1 MPEEE
6 VREEQGSTS
15 EPPEQLPEEAARDE
29 AVGEARSPIAQ
40 AQPETAPPAP
50 AATSAEGGK
59 NVMPTVSS
67 RKEQFLI
74 ARKSGPL
81 PQDVQPVDLS
91 GLEQALKAG
100 AIAGATHVRTLSRRG
115 RVAVEAL
122 GAGAAGADTIIVAEM
137 PPQVADQLR
146 QHPGLLVEPN
156 HPLIYAQPMPPV
168 PVGRDPGVVVP
179 YGTGFTVSLIVRG
192 DGGTPLEGAE
202 VYLYGR
208 WWPVQGVTD
217 ASGRVQLTLFGESP
231 DAMRALYVKPEADY
245 WSLWITQ
252 PALDPAQENTVF
264 LTPLTQTFANFP
276 QQQLLGWG
284 QKAMKVDQ
292 LPPHYRGQGVKVAVI
307 DSGIATS
314 HRDLQQQVKGGYDTL
329 TQSDTTWNQDTL
341 AHGTHTAGV
350 IAGNLDNAIGIRGI
364 APDAAIYAYKI
375 FPEGRFS
382 NLIDALNLCIE
393 QQIDVVNLS
402 LGSEQRSEL
411 VEQKIQEAKRFGV
424 ACIVAAGNSG
434 GPVQYPATSP
444 HVLAVAAVGKQGE
457 FPPES
462 YHGTQVL
469 AGNGRVVSSD
479 GFFSARFTCF
489 GPEVGVCAPGV
500 AILSS
505 VPPDNFAV
513 WDGTSMAAPH
523 VTGLAALVLAH
534 HADFQGAYK
543 ARTAQRVERL
553 FQILKQSA
561 QPLNLGDP
569 YRVGAGLPDALQALN
584 LAPAAAGMPTSVDE
598 LVRQLLEM
606 LRRGTMPVGVGGL
619 VASGAGATLQDLK
632 TVMHQAGLLAG
643 NGGVAPQSA
652 PVSATP
658 GATLQD
664 LKAVMRQAG
673 LLAGGGGAVAPTSG
687 RPNGEQITLRE
698 LKATLQQVGLL

>member
-15 EPPEQLPEEAARDE
+15 EPPERLQGETARDE
-29 AVGEARSPIAQ
+29 AAGEARSFLESE
-40 AQPETAPPAP
+40 QPEETPPSP
-50 AATSAEGGK
+50 AAISAEGGR

-67 RKEQFLI
+67 RKEQFLV
-74 ARKSGPL
+74 AKKSGPL
-81 PQDVQPVDLS
+81 PQD
-91 GLEQALKAG
+91 A
-100 AIAGATHVRTLSRRG
+100 
-115 RVAVEAL
+115 
-122 GAGAAGADTIIVAEM
+122 
-137 PPQVADQLR
+137 
-146 QHPGLLVEPN
+146 
-156 HPLIYAQPMPPV
+156 
-168 PVGRDPGVVVP
+168 GVVVP
-179 YGTGFTVSLIVRG
+179 HSTGFAVSLSILG
-192 DGGTPLEGAE
+192 EGGSPLEGAE

-208 WWPVQGVTD
+208 SWPVQGVTD
-217 ASGRVQLTLFGESP
+217 ARGQVQLTLFGESP
-231 DAMRALYVKPEADY
+231 DTVRALYVKPKVDY
-245 WSLWITQ
+245 WSLWLTQ
-252 PALDPAQENTVF
+252 PALDPAQGNTVF
-264 LTPLTQTFANFP
+264 LTPLTQTFINFP

-314 HRDLQQQVKGGYDTL
+314 HRDLQQQVKGGYDTI
-329 TQSDTTWNQDTL
+329 TQNDNTWDQDTL
-341 AHGTHTAGV
+341 SHGTHTAGV

-364 APDAAIYAYKI
+364 APDAEIYAYKI
-375 FPEGRFS
+375 FPDGRFS

-411 VEQKIQEAKRFGV
+411 VEQKIQEAKRLGV
-424 ACIVAAGNSG
+424 ACIVAAGNTG
-434 GPVQYPATSP
+434 GPVQYPAASP
-444 HVLAVAAVGKQGE
+444 HVLAVAAIGKQGE

-523 VTGLAALVLAH
+523 ITGLAALVLAH

-543 ARTAQRVERL
+543 ARNAQRVERL
-553 FQILKQSA
+553 LQILKQSA

-569 YRVGAGLPDALQALN
+569 YRVGAGLPDALQALS
-584 LAPAAAGMPTSVDE
+584 LAPPVATGTPASIDE
-598 LVRQLLEM
+598 LVRQLMEM
-606 LRRGTMPVGVGGL
+606 LRRGTMPVGMGGL
-619 VASGAGATLQDLK
+619 AAASGA
-632 TVMHQAGLLAG
+632 
-643 NGGVAPQSA
+643 
-652 PVSATP
+652 

-664 LKAVMRQAG
+664 LKAVMRQTGLLAGNGGIAPQSAPASGTPGAPIQALKTVMQQAG
-673 LLAGGGGAVAPTSG
+673 LLAGGGGAVASTSG
-687 RPNGEQITLRE
+687 GPHGGQTTLRD

>member
-1 MPEEE
+1 
-6 VREEQGSTS
+6 
-15 EPPEQLPEEAARDE
+15 
-29 AVGEARSPIAQ
+29 
-40 AQPETAPPAP
+40 
-50 AATSAEGGK
+50 
-59 NVMPTVSS
+59 MPTVST
-67 RKEQFLI
+67 RTEQFLI
-74 ARKSGPL
+74 AKRSGPL
-81 PQDVQPVDLS
+81 PQDVQSVDLS

-100 AIAGATHVRTLSRRG
+100 AIAGASHVRTLTRRG
-115 RVAVEAL
+115 RVAMEAL
-122 GAGAAGADTIIVAEM
+122 SAGATGADTHIVAAM
-137 PPQVADQLR
+137 SPQVADQLR
-146 QHPGLLVEPN
+146 QHPGLIVEPD
-156 HPLIYAQPMPPV
+156 HPLVYGQPTLPV
-168 PVGRDPGVVVP
+168 PVQRDPGVVVP
-179 YGTGFTVSLIVRG
+179 YGTGFTVSLTILG
-192 DGGTPLEGAE
+192 EAGCPLEGAE

-217 ASGRVQLTLFGESP
+217 TRGRVQLTLFGESP
-231 DAMRALYVKPEADY
+231 DAMRALYVKPKADY
-245 WSLWITQ
+245 WSLWVTQ

-264 LTPLTQTFANFP
+264 LISLTQTFANFP

-314 HRDLQQQVKGGYDTL
+314 HRDLQQVKGGYDTL
-329 TQSDTTWNQDTL
+329 TQNDTTWTQDTL

-364 APDAAIYAYKI
+364 APDVEIYAYKI

-382 NLIDALNLCIE
+382 NLLDALNLCIE

-411 VEQKIQEAKRFGV
+411 VEQKIQEAKRLGV

-444 HVLAVAAVGKQGE
+444 HVLAVAAIGKQGE

-462 YHGTQVL
+462 YHGTQAL

-513 WDGTSMAAPH
+513 WDGTSMATPH

-543 ARTAQRVERL
+543 TRNAQRVERL
-553 FQILKQSA
+553 FQILKRSA

-569 YRVGAGLPDALQALN
+569 YRVGAGLPDALQALSLVP
-584 LAPAAAGMPTSVDE
+584 LAVTGMPAPIDE
-598 LVRQLLEM
+598 LARQLLEM
-606 LRRGTMPVGVGGL
+606 LRRGTMAVGVGGL
-619 VASGAGATLQDLK
+619 AASGTPGTTLQDLQA
-632 TVMHQAGLLAG
+632 VMRQVGLLAG
-643 NGGVAPQSA
+643 NGGGAPQSA
-652 PVSATP
+652 PVSGRP

-664 LKAVMRQAG
+664 LQAVMHQVG
-673 LLAGGGGAVAPTSG
+673 LLARGGSVVAPASG
-687 RPNGEQITLRE
+687 GSNGGQTTLRE
-698 LKATLQQVGLL
+698 LKTTLQQVGLL